1 MLVNFFRGGFDI
13 SAVISFLLSIPVIIV
28 AFSIHEFAHGF
39 VAYKLGDPT
48 ARNLGRL
55 TMNPLKHIDPIGAVL
70 MLVCG
75 IGYAKPVPINTRY
88 FKNPKWGMAITALA
102 GPLSNFLLGF
112 IAYMASF
119 LISTKIN
126 YMLLSPAMANFV
138 AILSALLFVMAY
150 MNVSLA
156 VFNLIIPIPPFDGS
170 RILFT
175 FLPTRIYFA
184 VMKYERIIMYVIM
197 FLIFFGS
204 FGNIITYVV
213 GAVLRLFDA
222 IAFTVF

>member
-75 IGYAKPVPINTRY
+75 IGYAKPVPVNPHNFR
-88 FKNPKWGMAITALA
+88 NPKRDMALTSLA
-102 GPLSNFLLGF
+102 GPLSNVLMAFVSLALF
-112 IAYMASF
+112 RIVVMLPVSVATLRIAKLVLVETF
-119 LISTKIN
+119 TVIN
-126 YMLLSPAMANFV
+126 L
-138 AILSALLFVMAY
+138 
-150 MNVSLA
+150 SLA
-156 VFNLIIPIPPFDGS
+156 VFNLLPLPPLDGFRILSAVLPSRWVFLIDRYHEYLRWAVLLLIVTDVLDAPIAALVNGLFGFMV
-170 RILFT
+170 RILF
-175 FLPTRIYFA
+175 
-184 VMKYERIIMYVIM
+184 
-197 FLIFFGS
+197 
-204 FGNIITYVV
+204 
-213 GAVLRLFDA
+213 
-222 IAFTVF
+222 

>member
-222 IAFTVF
+222 IASTVF